1 MHRIPCRRMAAGVVV
16 FLAAAFVASAEA
28 NLSLKEILN
37 KNVQASGGKATIGQ
51 VKSLSFKTG
60 GTRNIVSSAG
70 ELKVLTGKDPIV
82 TEVVLV
88 KGDNVQRNSLNV
100 ISNVAEPEKTV
111 YRTLAKLYAGVFSLA
126 KFEGQL
132 KLEGLKSFGPAKLYH
147 LTPKVKSGTVGV
159 HFYLDADDFR
169 LKRLVFQGKTPE
181 GDKYEV
187 NYDFAPF
194 EEAEGL
200 SLPLSWFVSQ
210 VGTRGNMTEVTE
222 LKANQPMAR
231 DFFTKIETNAGKTDS
246 APGVMKG
253 NVLDFNSSPVGL
265 TIVTNWTKKDVEKA
279 GLRTGDKLTM
289 LLEGDESE
297 LAFYALAN
305 EIPPQN
311 ELAKGA
317 RLLAPMPR
325 GGEGLA
331 VRIIGGDKTSI
342 MAKLKPLAV
351 ISVKKK
357 AS

>member
-1 MHRIPCRRMAAGVVV
+1 MHRIPCRRVAAGVIV
-16 FLAAAFVASAEA
+16 FMAAAFVASAA
-28 NLSLKEILN
+28 AGLSLKEILVR
-37 KNVQASGGKATIGQ
+37 NVQASGGKARIGQ
-51 VKSLSFKTG
+51 VKNLSFKTG
-60 GTRNIVSSAG
+60 VARNIVSAAG
-70 ELKVLTGKDPIV
+70 ELKVLTGKDPVV

-88 KGDNVQRNSLNV
+88 NGDKVRRNSLNV
-100 ISNVAEPEKTV
+100 ISDVPEPERTV

-132 KLEGLKSFGPAKLYH
+132 KLEGLKSFGAAKLYH
-147 LTPKVKSGTVGV
+147 LRPKVEGGTVGV

-169 LKRLVFQGKTPE
+169 LKRLVFQGATPE

-210 VGTRGNMTEVTE
+210 VGTRGNVTGVTE
-222 LKANQPMAR
+222 LKANLPLAR
-231 DFFTKIETNAGKTDS
+231 DFFTKTEINAGRTES
-246 APGVMKG
+246 APGEMKG
-253 NVLDFNSSPVGL
+253 NVLEFNSSPFGL
-265 TIVTNWTKKDVEKA
+265 SIATNWTKKDVDNA
-279 GLRTGDKLTM
+279 GFRTGDKLIL

-297 LAFYALAN
+297 IAFYALAN
-305 EIPPQN
+305 EVPPPD

-325 GGEGLA
+325 GGEGFA
-331 VRIIGGDKTSI
+331 VQIIGGGPASLLG
-342 MAKLKPLAV
+342 KLKPLAI

>member
-1 MHRIPCRRMAAGVVV
+1 MHRIPCRRVSAGVVV

-28 NLSLKEILN
+28 NLSLKEILIR
-37 KNVQASGGKATIGQ
+37 NVQASGGKARIGQ
-51 VKSLSFKTG
+51 VKNLSFKTG
-60 GTRNIVSSAG
+60 RTRNIVSSAG
-70 ELKVLTGKDPIV
+70 ELKVLTGKDPVI
-82 TEVVLV
+82 TEAVLV
-88 KGDNVQRNSLNV
+88 KGDKVQRNSLNV
-100 ISNVAEPEKTV
+100 LGDVTEPEKTV

-159 HFYLDADDFR
+159 HFYLNAEDFR
-169 LKRLVFQGKTPE
+169 LKRLVFQGATPE

-194 EEAEGL
+194 EETEGL

-210 VGTRGNMTEVTE
+210 VGTRGNMIEVTE
-222 LKANQPMAR
+222 LKANQPMAG
-231 DFFTKIETNAGKTDS
+231 DFFMKPETNAGKTES

-253 NVLDFNSSPVGL
+253 NVLDFNSSPFGL
-265 TIVTNWTKKDVEKA
+265 TIVTNWTKKDIEKA
-279 GLRTGDKLTM
+279 GFQTGDKLTM

-311 ELAKGA
+311 ELAKGVG
-317 RLLAPMPR
+317 LLAPMPR

-331 VRIIGGDKTSI
+331 VQIIGGETASLQG
-342 MAKLKPLAV
+342 KLKPLAV

-357 AS
+357 AN